1 MNPDDKLRR
10 RLLVASALVLPLGR
24 VHASGSGEEQKAVAA
39 LTRGNCVVLIRH
51 AETVAGI
58 GDPPGMRLD
67 DCSTQRNLSAAGRA
81 QARQIGQWFR
91 MHRLTPVQVR
101 SSQWC
106 RCLDTAREAFSA
118 SAFGS
123 DMPVRAWPA
132 LNSFF
137 QGQGDRK
144 GQLRE
149 AAEMARSIALRRS
162 YGQFEVW
169 VTHQVVVTALT
180 GIGISMGE
188 MVVASYSGADAGAIA
203 PEGSLRVI
211 ASGLMP

>member
-1 MNPDDKLRR
+1 MVHDSRR
-10 RLLVASALVLPLGR
+10 RLLLASALVLPLGR
-24 VHASGSGEEQKAVAA
+24 VHASGSGAEKSAVAA
-39 LTRGNCVVLIRH
+39 LTRGNCIVLVRH

-81 QARQIGQWFR
+81 QARRIGQWFR
-91 MHRLTPVQVR
+91 MHDLMPAQVR

-123 DMPVRAWPA
+123 ELPVRAWPA

-137 QGQGDRK
+137 QGQGDRQ

-162 YGQFEVW
+162 YGQFEVL

-180 GIGISMGE
+180 GVSLSMGE
-188 MVVASYSGADAGAIA
+188 MVVAGFKGADAGAIA
-203 PEGSLRVI
+203 PEGSLRVM